1 MGAGI
6 AHGSGGKAARAVMQA
21 VVLNAQREIV
31 LESRPEPELRS
42 DQVIVEVDLC
52 GICGTDLHAPR
63 MAQVY
68 RGGFVMGHEPSGRIS
83 RVGDAVEGWEVGQ
96 RVAVNPNGNVC
107 GRCVYCLSGRPNFC
121 HQATMETALGLQMD
135 GALAQRMAVFPG
147 TLRALPASMGRL
159 EAAWVEPTATA
170 LRAAVLAGD
179 LKGAVVA
186 VFGGGPIGQLACRI
200 AVQRGADQVILVEP
214 APERRR
220 FGPASGADPTL
231 SPAQAGG
238 QLDASTV
245 DVVFEC
251 SGNAAARAEALR
263 LLTPGGVLVNVG
275 AGPGGGFDPD
285 VVLLKEIT
293 IRGSF
298 VYGSEFDGA
307 IELLARGDIRVDDLT
322 TEIAPVE
329 DALRAIDTLR
339 SAEVMKVFVA
349 PNG

>member
-1 MGAGI
+1 ME
-6 AHGSGGKAARAVMQA
+6 A
-21 VVLNAQREIV
+21 VVLGVDRKIV
-31 LESRPEPELRS
+31 LESRPEPGLRP

-52 GICGTDLHAPR
+52 GICGSDLHAPQLP
-63 MAQVY
+63 QVY
-68 RGGFVMGHEPSGRIS
+68 RGGFVMGHEPSGRIT
-83 RVGDAVEGWEVGQ
+83 RVGDEAGDWKVGQ
-96 RVAVNPNGNVC
+96 RIAVNPNGNVC
-107 GRCVYCLSGRPNFC
+107 GHCTYCLSGRPNFC
-121 HQATMETALGLQMD
+121 RQATMETALGLQMD
-135 GALAQRMAVFPG
+135 GALARRMAVFPG

-170 LRAAVLAGD
+170 LRAAVLAGG
-179 LKGAVVA
+179 LGGATVA

-200 AVQRGADQVILVEP
+200 AAHRGAGRVVLVEP

-220 FGPASGADPTL
+220 FGPASGADLTL
-231 SPAQAGG
+231 SPAESGAE
-238 QLDASTV
+238 LAESTV

-293 IRGSF
+293 NRGSF
-298 VYGSEFDGA
+298 VYGSEFDDAVG
-307 IELLARGDIRVDDLT
+307 LHARGDIRVDDLT
-322 TEIAPVE
+322 TEIVPVGE
-329 DALRAIDTLR
+329 ALRAIDALR

>member
-1 MGAGI
+1 M
-6 AHGSGGKAARAVMQA
+6 V
-21 VVLNAQREIV
+21 
-31 LESRPEPELRS
+31 
-42 DQVIVEVDLC
+42 DVDLC
-52 GICGTDLHAPR
+52 GLCGTDLHAPR
-63 MAQVY
+63 MQEVY
-68 RGGFVMGHEPSGRIS
+68 RGGFVMGHESTGRIS
-83 RVGDAVEGWEVGQ
+83 GVGDAVEGWEVGQ

-107 GRCVYCLSGRPNFC
+107 GRCVYCASGRPNFC

-135 GALAQRMAVFPG
+135 GALARQMAVFPG
-147 TLRALPASMGRL
+147 TLRAVPASMGRL
-159 EAAWVEPTATA
+159 EAAWVEPAATA

-179 LKGAVVA
+179 LKGTTVA

-200 AVQRGADQVILVEP
+200 AAQRGANHVILVEP

-220 FGPASGADPTL
+220 FGPASRAELTL
-231 SPAQAGG
+231 SPAQAGV
-238 QLDASTV
+238 QLDTSTV

-251 SGNAAARAEALR
+251 SGSAAARTEALR

-285 VVLLKEIT
+285 VVLLKELT

-298 VYGSEFDGA
+298 VYGAEFDSA

-329 DALRAIDTLR
+329 EALRAIENLR
-339 SAEVMKVFVA
+339 SAEVMKVFIA